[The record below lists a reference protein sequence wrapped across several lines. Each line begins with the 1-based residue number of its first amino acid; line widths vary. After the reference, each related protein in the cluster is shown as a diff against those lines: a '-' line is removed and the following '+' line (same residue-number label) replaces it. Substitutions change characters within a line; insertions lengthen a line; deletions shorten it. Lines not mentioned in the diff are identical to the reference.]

1 MWQSSDFTHI
11 SEIYYEYPY
20 FKNSTFNI
28 FLGYNTFILGYFA
41 YIIDYWQLIMTA
53 KYDNNS
59 FHIKIVFYRIIKY
72 FKCKI

>member
-1 MWQSSDFTHI
+1 MWQSSDFIHI
-11 SEIYYEYPY
+11 SKIYHEYPY
-20 FKNSTFNI
+20 FKKSTFNI
-28 FLGYNTFILGYFA
+28 LFGYIYIILGYFA
-41 YIIDYWQLIMTA
+41 YIIHCLQLIMTA